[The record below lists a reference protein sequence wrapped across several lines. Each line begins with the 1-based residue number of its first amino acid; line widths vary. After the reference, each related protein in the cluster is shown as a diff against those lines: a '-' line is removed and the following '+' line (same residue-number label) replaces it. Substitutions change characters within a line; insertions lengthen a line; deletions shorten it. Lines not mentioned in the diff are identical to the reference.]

1 MITIASHDGQNNV
14 IKAINKYLIQNIR
27 TRDDVQML
35 FASLHGKLFAMYN
48 EHKPNYVIWPVSEYT
63 QEVQDF
69 IAEYTVGVKV
79 ILIIDTEIPQ
89 QELDQYFNSR
99 DNMAFIVDETITKEY
114 RNTITKYGR
123 MYDDDVYH
131 ASDLERNDKIVALL
145 STDNDKN
152 RRMLDEIIYPNNKH
166 DHKVVVVNN
175 PEYDSPV
182 NVGVFNY
189 YDLAFILKTF
199 DKVIDIDKIFQ
210 LESQACGIKYLD
222 IGNEDILDTINN
234 NKYSQD
240 IDNLSEHTYNHFVKE
255 EFLPYLIRK

>member
-1 MITIASHDGQNNV
+1 
-14 IKAINKYLIQNIR
+14 
-27 TRDDVQML
+27 
-35 FASLHGKLFAMYN
+35 
-48 EHKPNYVIWPVSEYT
+48 
-63 QEVQDF
+63 
-69 IAEYTVGVKV
+69 
-79 ILIIDTEIPQ
+79 
-89 QELDQYFNSR
+89 
-99 DNMAFIVDETITKEY
+99 
-114 RNTITKYGR
+114 
-123 MYDDDVYH
+123 
-131 ASDLERNDKIVALL
+131 
-145 STDNDKN
+145 
-152 RRMLDEIIYPNNKH
+152 MLDEIIYPNNKH